1 VHGRELIRRGGGVA
15 DEGWERSDDRPQATG
30 EVIAASQPR
39 TQLGRCRAD
48 QVVSCHGRHRDVTL
62 RLQCPNVTHR
72 PHWHD
77 VPVTAS
83 RAEGVGARLRAL
95 VARRLRNVAPG
106 RRLRLALALAAVEAG
121 TRGRDAVRVLD
132 AGSEEG
138 LLCLELAR
146 RHPGWTLVAAD
157 IAEEPLRRGRDWA
170 RAEGL
175 AVHWL
180 RCDLQR
186 PLGRSTYD
194 VVVALESLEEI
205 PDDAAALRSLTG
217 ALRSGGLLV
226 VHVPTA
232 DWTPV
237 LRGAEPT
244 WRREARHGYDA
255 DALVT
260 VLDQLGLDV
269 RRVVPT
275 FRRTGALAQD
285 VRDKLKHRGPWTQLA
300 LLPFMAAAVT
310 LERAGVTWGPPR
322 GLLVVAVRR

>member
-1 VHGRELIRRGGGVA
+1 MTRSRV
-15 DEGWERSDDRPQATG
+15 ERA
-30 EVIAASQPR
+30 
-39 TQLGRCRAD
+39 
-48 QVVSCHGRHRDVTL
+48 
-62 RLQCPNVTHR
+62 N
-72 PHWHD
+72 
-77 VPVTAS
+77 
-83 RAEGVGARLRAL
+83 ARLRTL

-106 RRLRLALALAAVEAG
+106 RRLRLALALAVVEAG
-121 TRGRDAVRVLD
+121 TRGQDSVRVLD

-146 RHPGWTLVAAD
+146 RHPGWMLVAAD
-157 IAEEPLRRGRDWA
+157 IAAEPLCRGRDWA

-186 PLGRSTYD
+186 PLGRSNYD
-194 VVVALESLEEI
+194 VVVALESLVEI
-205 PDDAAALRSLTG
+205 PDDAAAMRSLTG

-226 VHVPTA
+226 AHVPTS

-244 WRREARHGYDA
+244 WRRQARHGYDA
-255 DALVT
+255 DALAV

-269 RRVVPT
+269 RHVIPT
-275 FRRTGALAQD
+275 FRRTCALAQD
-285 VRDKLKHRGPWTQLA
+285 VRDRLKHRGSWTQLA
-300 LLPFMAAAVT
+300 LLPFMAAAVA